1 MRAHLRGMTRRRW
14 VAVVL
19 VLAVLAAGGG
29 YWLSRTGTSSSAA
42 ATPTYRTVA
51 AALGT
56 IRESISASGTVAP
69 AQQESLNFPVSGKV
83 TAVDVAAGDAVKAGQ
98 VLATV
103 DSAQAQATLAQA
115 KAALADAQARLDS
128 DTTAA
133 ATSTQL
139 AADQSAVTAAQ
150 GQVTSAQDS
159 LSSASMTSPINGVV
173 ASVALTVGQQV
184 SGGSGSGNGGSG
196 NGSSNAS
203 NSSNSSNSSA
213 SAEILVISTN
223 SWLVNTS
230 VDDTQIGLLAKGDQA
245 QIAIGSSTTPVYGTV
260 TSVGMIATS
269 SSGVASY
276 PVVVTVTGSP
286 SGLHSGATA
295 TVTLIYHQLT
305 DVLTV
310 PTAAVHLGN
319 GQPYVLQS
327 KNGKQVSTPVTIG
340 LASGGQTQI
349 VAGLAEGDQVLVPV
363 IRGARTGST
372 RTGTNTGGT
381 GFPGGG
387 TFQLPGGGQGFIAPA
402 GGFGGPGG

>member
-1 MRAHLRGMTRRRW
+1 M
-14 VAVVL
+14 VL
-19 VLAVLAAGGG
+19 VVLAAGGG
-29 YWLSRTGTSSSAA
+29 YWLSRAGSSSSTA

-83 TAVDVAAGDAVKAGQ
+83 TAVDVAQGDAVKAGQ

-159 LSSASMTSPINGVV
+159 LTAASMTSPINGVV

-184 SGGSGSGNGGSG
+184 NGGTGSGNGGSG

-203 NSSNSSNSSA
+203 SSSNSSNSSNA

-245 QIAIGSSTTPVYGTV
+245 QIAIGSGTTPVYGTI

-286 SGLHSGATA
+286 AGLHSGATA

-305 DVLTV
+305 NVLTV
-310 PTAAVHLGN
+310 PTTAVHLGN
-319 GQPYVLQS
+319 GRPYVLQS
-327 KNGKQVSTPVTIG
+327 KNGKQVSTSVTIG

-349 VAGLAEGDQVLVPV
+349 VTGLAEGDQVLVPV
-363 IRGARTGST
+363 VRGARTGST
-372 RTGTNTGGT
+372 RTGTNTGGN

-387 TFQLPGGGQGFIAPA
+387 TFVVPGGGQGFIAPA

>member
-1 MRAHLRGMTRRRW
+1 MTRRRW
-14 VAVVL
+14 VAVVA
-19 VLAVLAAGGG
+19 VLAVLAGGGG
-29 YWLSRTGTSSSAA
+29 YWLSRAGSTSSAA

-56 IRESISASGTVAP
+56 IKQSISASGTVAP
-69 AQQESLNFPVSGKV
+69 AQQESLDFQVSGKV
-83 TAVDVAAGDAVKAGQ
+83 TAVDVAEGDAVKAGQ

-103 DSAQAQATLAQA
+103 DSAQARATLAQA

-133 ATSTQL
+133 ATPTQL

-150 GQVTSAQDS
+150 SQVTSAQDA
-159 LSSASMTSPINGVV
+159 LSAASMTSPINGVV
-173 ASVALTVGQQV
+173 ASVALTAGQQV

-196 NGSSNAS
+196 NGSSSAA
-203 NSSNSSNSSA
+203 NSSSTP
-213 SAEILVISTN
+213 EILVISTN
-223 SWLVNTS
+223 AWLVNTS

-245 QIAIGSSTTPVYGTV
+245 QLTVGSSTTPLYGTI
-260 TSVGMIATS
+260 TSVGMIASS

-310 PTAAVHLGN
+310 PTAAVHLGS
-319 GQPYVLQS
+319 GRPYVLQS
-327 KNGKQVSTPVTIG
+327 KNGKQVSTAVTTG
-340 LASGGQTQI
+340 LASGGLTQI
-349 VAGLAEGDQVLVPV
+349 TGGLAEGDQVLVPV
-363 IRGARTGST
+363 VRGARTGST
-372 RTGTNTGGT
+372 RTGANNAGNP
-381 GFPGGG
+381 FPGGG
-387 TFQLPGGGQGFIAPA
+387 TFIVPGGGQGFVAPGGGA
-402 GGFGGPGG
+402 GGSGG